1 MVGDE
6 GLGSPFTPWDV
17 PGVRA
22 EFRAQK
28 MVGDEGL
35 EPPTFSV

>member
-6 GLGSPFTPWDV
+6 GLEPPLAK
-17 PGVRA
+17 PGGEA
-22 EFRAQK
+22 MIQLCISNS